1 MTLQASNW
9 EPLDDTDRAII
20 DCLREDGRMP
30 SATIARRIG
39 LTEKTVR
46 KRLQQL
52 TDERGLQVVPVV
64 DPDRIG
70 LSTCLYVGIVAE
82 ASKVDDVAR
91 MVRVMP
97 EVRYLAYTTGQWD
110 LLAEAFVGS
119 REHMAD
125 FLLTT
130 IGKLPGVRNSETFN
144 VLRIAKFGY
153 EWEIPHLQFAPPPVV
168 SIAHPSGATEA
179 RTRGARASCDAEE
192 R

>member
-1 MTLQASNW
+1 MPNQPSW

-39 LTEKTVR
+39 ITEKTVR

-70 LSTCLYVGIVAE
+70 LSTCLYVGIV
-82 ASKVDDVAR
+82 VDAPKIEEVAR
-91 MVRVMP
+91 RVRAMP
-97 EVRYLAYTTGQWD
+97 EVRYLAYTTGPWD

-119 REHMAD
+119 REHMAE
-125 FLLTT
+125 FLLSA

-153 EWEIPHLQFAPPPVV
+153 EWEIPHLQVAPPPTI
-168 SIAHPSGATEA
+168 SIAHPTAQATI
-179 RTRGARASCDAEE
+179 
-192 R
+192 